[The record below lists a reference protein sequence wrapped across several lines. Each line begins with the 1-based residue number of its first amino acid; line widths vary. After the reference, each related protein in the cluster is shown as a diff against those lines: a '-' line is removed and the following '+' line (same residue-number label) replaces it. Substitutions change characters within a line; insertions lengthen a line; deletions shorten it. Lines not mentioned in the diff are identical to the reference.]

1 MNKRTLL
8 LILFMLCTHLCT
20 CLPVGN
26 ITEAYNLHQNLS
38 LHDINELGKDQR
50 VKALLDVQ
58 TTIDE
63 VEKLLIADPALPRLT
78 KGEIRDLFEKVT
90 KEELKKSISN
100 GDLEKQEFMKNL
112 ILALPYHADEFLKLD
127 KLAASK
133 ATTMHPI
140 VEPVIPDELKL
151 LLKSHGLLN
160 DDKNIGLDPLPVLP
174 SNDYPMSSLF
184 SKGQKND
191 NKLKSIPKVNAE
203 SYTSFKQLEVNNKN
217 VSAEIEKF
225 LNTFG
230 LLNETN
236 QSIPKSKKEKSPAP
250 VPQSAYLT
258 SEFSDVLN
266 NMGIQKPK
274 FEALT
279 AGKNVGP
286 DPVKEFK
293 KSGSPKNG
301 VKRQESNP
309 TKVSFSN
316 GKDEP
321 LLESSLEA
329 TDDDDSSPKTTQQ
342 PITTTKASTTSTTP
356 EPASTTEQEKK
367 NNLED
372 EIEPIDEPEQLPSPR
387 RSGFYMI
394 FDWNT
399 FLEVGE
405 DPEKIIVRFDPK
417 VGDPSR
423 FLPVTIP

>member
-1 MNKRTLL
+1 
-8 LILFMLCTHLCT
+8 
-20 CLPVGN
+20 
-26 ITEAYNLHQNLS
+26 
-38 LHDINELGKDQR
+38 
-50 VKALLDVQ
+50 
-58 TTIDE
+58 
-63 VEKLLIADPALPRLT
+63 
-78 KGEIRDLFEKVT
+78 
-90 KEELKKSISN
+90 
-100 GDLEKQEFMKNL
+100 MKNL
-112 ILALPYHADEFLKLD
+112 ILALPYHSDEFLKLD

-140 VEPVIPDELKL
+140 VEPVIPDELKQ

-174 SNDYPMSSLF
+174 GNDYPMSSLF
-184 SKGQKND
+184 NKGTKVDEKSK
-191 NKLKSIPKVNAE
+191 LIPKVNAE
-203 SYTSFKQLEVNNKN
+203 SYTSFKQLAVNNKN
-217 VSAEIEKF
+217 VSSEIEKF

-230 LLNETN
+230 LLNDTK
-236 QSIPKSKKEKSPAP
+236 QSSPKLKKEKSSAS

-293 KSGSPKNG
+293 KTGSSKNG
-301 VKRQESNP
+301 VKRQESNDRP
-309 TKVSFSN
+309 TKVSFGN

-329 TDDDDSSPKTTQQ
+329 TDDDANSAPKTTQK
-342 PITTTKASTTSTTP
+342 PITTTKASTTTTKP
-356 EPASTTEQEKK
+356 SSTTEQEKK

-405 DPEKIIVRFDPK
+405 DPEKIVVRFDPK

-423 FLPVTIP
+423 FLPVTVP

>member
-1 MNKRTLL
+1 
-8 LILFMLCTHLCT
+8 
-20 CLPVGN
+20 
-26 ITEAYNLHQNLS
+26 
-38 LHDINELGKDQR
+38 
-50 VKALLDVQ
+50 
-58 TTIDE
+58 
-63 VEKLLIADPALPRLT
+63 
-78 KGEIRDLFEKVT
+78 
-90 KEELKKSISN
+90 
-100 GDLEKQEFMKNL
+100 MKNL
-112 ILALPYHADEFLKLD
+112 ILALPYHSDEFHKLD
-127 KLAASK
+127 KLAETK
-133 ATTMHPI
+133 ATTMHPF

-184 SKGQKND
+184 SKGKQKIDDKN
-191 NKLKSIPKVNAE
+191 KSIPKVNAE
-203 SYTSFKQLEVNNKN
+203 SYTSFKQLAVNNKN
-217 VSAEIEKF
+217 VSADIEKF

-236 QSIPKSKKEKSPAP
+236 QSIHKLKKEKSSAP

-258 SEFSDVLN
+258 SEFSDVLS

-279 AGKNVGP
+279 SGKNVGP

-293 KSGSPKNG
+293 KSGSSKNG
-301 VKRQESNP
+301 VKRQESNDRP
-309 TKVSFSN
+309 TKVNVGN
-316 GKDEP
+316 GNDAP
-321 LLESSLEA
+321 LLESSLES
-329 TDDDDSSPKTTQQ
+329 TDDDNSSPKTTQK
-342 PITTTKASTTSTTP
+342 PSITTTQLTTTTTEASTP
-356 EPASTTEQEKK
+356 KEEEKK

-394 FDWNT
+394 FDWNS

-423 FLPVTIP
+423 FLPVTVP